1 MWFFKKKC
9 IHVFKSHFG
18 HYYECMII
26 IKKTKKKKTKRTKE
40 KFQENKFL
48 KTPKNIYQENQ
59 QKKKKQDRNI
69 NYKKSNDK

>member
-1 MWFFKKKC
+1 
-9 IHVFKSHFG
+9 
-18 HYYECMII
+18 MII